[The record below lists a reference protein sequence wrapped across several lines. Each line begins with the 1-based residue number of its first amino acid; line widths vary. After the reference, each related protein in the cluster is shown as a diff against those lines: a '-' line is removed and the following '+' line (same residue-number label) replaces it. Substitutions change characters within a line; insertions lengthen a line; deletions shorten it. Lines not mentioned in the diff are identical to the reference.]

1 VVVLSEPVVT
11 LEDAMQC
18 IESATEECEDGLPES
33 VFLFVSRLTPLVNVD
48 LLIQD
53 SARGTLL
60 TWRDDDFY
68 GLGWHVPGGVIRHKE
83 TAANR
88 VCEVA
93 RRELGVT
100 VEFEPQPL
108 GVHEMILPEWRDRGH
123 FISLLYQ
130 CRLTSELDP
139 DRRFVP
145 ESPLPD
151 QWAWHETCPNDLIP
165 EHQAYSAYLG

>member
-1 VVVLSEPVVT
+1 MPLDV
-11 LEDAMQC
+11 LEDAMRR
-18 IESATEECEDGLPES
+18 IDRAAKEYADGLPET

-68 GLGWHVPGGVIRHKE
+68 GPGWHVPGGVIRHKE
-83 TAANR
+83 IAANR
-88 VCEVA
+88 VHEVA

-100 VEFEPQPL
+100 VEFKPQPL
-108 GVHEMILPEWRDRGH
+108 GVHETILPEWRDRGH

-130 CRLTSELDP
+130 CRLTSELNP
-139 DRRFVP
+139 DRRFVS
-145 ESPLPD
+145 ESPLPG
-151 QWAWHETCPNDLIP
+151 QWAWHETCPIDLIP

>member
-1 VVVLSEPVVT
+1 M
-11 LEDAMQC
+11 LETMDVIAASMRW
-18 IESATEECEDGLPES
+18 IERAADSCEDGLPEA

-68 GLGWHVPGGVIRHKE
+68 GPGWHVPGGVIRHKE

-88 VCEVA
+88 VREVA
-93 RRELGVT
+93 RQELGVT

-130 CRLTSELDP
+130 CQLTSELDP

-151 QWAWHETCPNDLIP
+151 QWAWHETCPIDLIP